1 MKKGFCGV
9 FLTLFLCIALVTPV
23 FAEPGLPRL
32 IDEAEL
38 LSAGEEAAL
47 LSQLDEVSERQEVD
61 IVVVTANSLSGASAR
76 EYADDFYD
84 DNGYGFGEDRDGILF
99 LISMKEREWYISTR
113 GYGITA
119 VTDAGLEY
127 MSEQFLGDLSEGS
140 YASAFTTFVRLC
152 DDFITQARTDMPYQ
166 TGRLPKEPFEV
177 FGSLVTALAVGFVV
191 ALVVTG
197 LMRTQLKTVHRQSM
211 AGNYI
216 ETGSMRL
223 TREKDL
229 FLYRNIVR
237 TKKVKDPPKSSSA
250 THTSSS
256 GARHGG
262 GGGRF

>member
-1 MKKGFCGV
+1 M
-9 FLTLFLCIALVTPV
+9 
-23 FAEPGLPRL
+23 
-32 IDEAEL
+32 
-38 LSAGEEAAL
+38 
-47 LSQLDEVSERQEVD
+47 
-61 IVVVTANSLSGASAR
+61 
-76 EYADDFYD
+76 
-84 DNGYGFGEDRDGILF
+84 
-99 LISMKEREWYISTR
+99 
-113 GYGITA
+113 
-119 VTDAGLEY
+119 
-127 MSEQFLGDLSEGS
+127 
-140 YASAFTTFVRLC
+140 
-152 DDFITQARTDMPYQ
+152 
-166 TGRLPKEPFEV
+166 
-177 FGSLVTALAVGFVV
+177 FGSLVTALAVGFVI